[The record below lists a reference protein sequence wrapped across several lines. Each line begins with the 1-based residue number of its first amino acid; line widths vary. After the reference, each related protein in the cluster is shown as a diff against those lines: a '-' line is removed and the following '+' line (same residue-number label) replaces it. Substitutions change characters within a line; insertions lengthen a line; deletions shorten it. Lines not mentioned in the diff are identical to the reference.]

1 MYLELIGFLASHGW
15 QMFSVHVE
23 GTSVAV
29 NSASRTDLV
38 TEIRARFR
46 NRAGFAIATLNLDHV
61 VKLRKFPGFR
71 QAYARQDLVT
81 ADGHPIVW
89 LSRLSNRPVSLVTGS
104 GLVEPLAELA
114 ADENVPVA
122 LVGATPETLDR
133 AAAAL
138 SQRHP
143 QLRVTA
149 CLAPGQGF
157 DPFGAEAD
165 GLILALQESGA
176 RMAFIALGAPRQE
189 TFAARCRELLP
200 DIGLVSVGAGL
211 DFVAGSQ
218 RRAPDWVQHLALEW
232 LWRAVREPRRLGMR
246 YLECAL
252 AMPRLTL
259 ETVLTERFGRA
270 PTRAVDRV
278 TPVAPALHEAA

>member
-1 MYLELIGFLASHGW
+1 MLIALVGGK
-15 QMFSVHVE
+15 MFSVHVD
-23 GTSVAV
+23 GNSVVV
-29 NSASRTDLV
+29 NAGN
-38 TEIRARFR
+38 RATLLSEVRVRLR
-46 NRAGFAIATLNLDHV
+46 NRSGFAVATLNVDHL
-61 VKLRKFPGFR
+61 VKLRKLPGFR

-104 GLVEPLAELA
+104 GLVEPLARLA
-114 ADENVPVA
+114 AEENVPVA
-122 LVGATPETLDR
+122 LVGATPETLAL

-138 SQRHP
+138 IQNHP
-143 QLRVTA
+143 HLKVTA

-165 GLILALQESGA
+165 CIVQALRDSGA
-176 RMAFIALGAPRQE
+176 RLAFIALGAPRQE

-200 DIGLVSVGAGL
+200 DVGFVSVGAGL

-218 RRAPDWVQHLALEW
+218 RRAPAWVQSLALEW
-232 LWRAVREPRRLGMR
+232 LWRAAREPRRLGMR

-252 AMPRLTL
+252 AIPRVTL
-259 ETVLTERFGRA
+259 ETVLTERFGR
-270 PTRAVDRV
+270 
-278 TPVAPALHEAA
+278 VAIPADSEKLAARPQTKAA